1 MGRFKIKGI
10 RILMELVD
18 LLFFLIL
25 FIFISVIFGLG
36 IIATVIV
43 MLINETTPKRD
54 KNEHKQNIRR

>member
-1 MGRFKIKGI
+1 
-10 RILMELVD
+10 MELVD
-18 LLFFLIL
+18 LLFFLML